1 MCPYPTKMNKNKNKK
16 YAKYRQSSSRYRYF
30 PRSPYFCD
38 LIQQQWSINSLQCAT
53 VAEEILP
60 ILFENTTSND
70 LKNDKIRKSLNF
82 KTATVYNLYDEQ
94 NYIKLSIR
102 NSEKRVFR
110 QYIGSWDDNE
120 LVECPKFKR
129 IVKKLK
135 PLIEA
140 TINEKDCEFDIRFHD
155 HFDILYYPKG
165 GFFKTHRDD
174 TSMDTL
180 EDGIKE
186 GYQPYS
192 LILGLTEL
200 TEDQINERKKN
211 PLLLASGATVT
222 FSNFDSIL
230 TPYVNHTT
238 LRRHL
243 SPTTTIGTGL
253 IFPSSMY
260 HGAHTNYHFKSVKI
274 SIMILLKPK
283 KTSNYSNYNNNNSL
297 LQNYNFYH
305 RDIKECYQK
314 LNYKFKSLLSTGP
327 YFDIIKLR
335 NAYWCNNISNSNLKT
350 IPHFVLLY
358 ITSFLGYMKQCH
370 CTHKKKSIIGKK
382 YRNKCRQRHQ
392 CKCGCK
398 TCRVDRHNFC
408 KIPNCQSCEKLR
420 QQEIEE
426 EEDYQASRREYC
438 NGRD

>member
-1 MCPYPTKMNKNKNKK
+1 MSKNKK
-16 YAKYRQSSSRYRYF
+16 SKYVNYRKCASRFRYY

-38 LIQQQWSINSLQCAT
+38 LIQQRWQINSDQCAK
-53 VAEEILP
+53 VAKEFLP
-60 ILFENTTSND
+60 ILFEKTTAND
-70 LKNDKIRKSLNF
+70 LKNDKKRKSLNF
-82 KTATVYNLYDEQ
+82 KTGTVYSLDDQ
-94 NYIKLSIR
+94 KNYTKLDVR
-102 NSEKRVFR
+102 NSEKRVFK
-110 QYIGSWDDNE
+110 QFIYKINKSP
-120 LVECPKFKR
+120 LKKFKCPKYKI
-129 IVKKLK
+129 IVDKLK

-165 GFFKTHRDD
+165 GFFKTHKDD

-180 EDGIKE
+180 EDGLNE

-211 PLLLASGATVT
+211 PLLLDSGATVT
-222 FSNFDSIL
+222 CSNFDSIL

-238 LRRHL
+238 LRRDL
-243 SPTTTIGTGL
+243 SPTTTIGNGL

-260 HGAHTNYHFKSVKI
+260 HGAHTNYHFESVKI

-283 KTSNYSNYNNNNSL
+283 GTSNYNME
-297 LQNYNFYH
+297 
-305 RDIKECYQK
+305 IKECYQK

-382 YRNKCRQRHQ
+382 YRNKCRQRHL

-420 QQEIEE
+420 Q
-426 EEDYQASRREYC
+426 EDERREREYLRESREYC
-438 NGRD
+438 NGRDY